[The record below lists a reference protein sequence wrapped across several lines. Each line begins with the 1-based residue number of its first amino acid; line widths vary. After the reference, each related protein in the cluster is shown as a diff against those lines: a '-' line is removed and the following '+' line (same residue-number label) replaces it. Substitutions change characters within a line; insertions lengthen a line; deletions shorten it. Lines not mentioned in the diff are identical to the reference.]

1 MKIKQLV
8 QIIQVLEKFVNEKLS
23 IKFSYKIMKF
33 LKATEADMTFYK
45 EKLTKI
51 IEEYGERAE
60 DGSIKMIDNNFK
72 IKENEI
78 ENFNKA
84 YFELEEIEIELPNI
98 KFNLN
103 ELEEIKIS
111 PAELYILDNLIE
123 E

>member
-8 QIIQVLEKFVNEKLS
+8 QITQVLERFVNKKLS
-23 IKFSYKIMKF
+23 IKLSYKIMKF
-33 LKATEADMTFYK
+33 LKATEADITFYK

>member
-8 QIIQVLEKFVNEKLS
+8 QITQVLEKFVNEKLS

>member
-8 QIIQVLEKFVNEKLS
+8 QITQVLEKFVNEKLS
-23 IKFSYKIMKF
+23 IKLSYKIMKF
-33 LKATEADMTFYK
+33 LKVTEADMTFYK

>member
-8 QIIQVLEKFVNEKLS
+8 QITQVLERFVNKKLS
-23 IKFSYKIMKF
+23 IKLSYKIMKF